1 MNTEEML
8 VRINDG
14 LRRRSRFETDRTY
27 LGMSTIGRCP
37 RVLYFNFVN
46 GISPTMDAHR
56 MAHVGYL
63 FEGDAKERL
72 TLDGIYQPA
81 RVAEIVAPFDSRFRG
96 HPDGETA
103 DGDLAEIKSLSDEAY
118 VRLIQTG
125 RLKSDSYYQIQTY
138 LLYGPWTN
146 AVVFAINRDTFQ
158 HYVLSVSKDTRA
170 GQKMEHKA
178 KAVLAAIDA
187 RRPPACECGRCT

>member
-8 VRINDG
+8 VRINEG
-14 LRRRSRFETDRTY
+14 LRKRSLFETSRPY

-46 GISPTMDAHR
+46 GISPAMDMHR

-63 FEGDAKERL
+63 FERDAKERFA
-72 TLDGIYQPA
+72 LDGIYRPA
-81 RVAEIVAPFDSRFRG
+81 HVTEIVAPFDERFRG
-96 HPDGETA
+96 HPDGETV
-103 DGDLAEIKSLSDEAY
+103 DGDLAEIKSLGDEAY
-118 VRLIQTG
+118 VRLVQTG
-125 RLKSDSYYQIQTY
+125 RLRTESYFQIQTY

-158 HYVLSVSKDTRA
+158 HYVLCVPRDMHA
-170 GQKMEHKA
+170 GQRMEHKA

-187 RRPPACECGRCT
+187 RRPPACECRKCT